1 VVRKYVKRFATD
13 SVKRTKKTWQAIKVN
28 ESFLEGRSRVFFLHY
43 PKCAGISISS
53 AFINCLRTWGYHDFR
68 HCRELSAS
76 ASASAARMA
85 DSTIPELRK
94 SILHYWLS
102 DYSLRFVRGHFWI
115 EKDILAA
122 YRDDWK
128 FMTVLREPVER
139 WISWYFYDRYKESDH
154 GKIALSLD
162 EFLSTD
168 RAKNMGKDYASM
180 ILGEQ
185 RFQSGRRKES
195 ELGAAKSVL
204 SRFDMVETVNR
215 MSELE
220 KRVAEKFGWKINV
233 GKKNKNPTN
242 KKKKK

>member
-1 VVRKYVKRFATD
+1 
-13 SVKRTKKTWQAIKVN
+13 
-28 ESFLEGRSRVFFLHY
+28 
-43 PKCAGISISS
+43 
-53 AFINCLRTWGYHDFR
+53 
-68 HCRELSAS
+68 
-76 ASASAARMA
+76 
-85 DSTIPELRK
+85 
-94 SILHYWLS
+94 
-102 DYSLRFVRGHFWI
+102 
-115 EKDILAA
+115 
-122 YRDDWK
+122 
-128 FMTVLREPVER
+128 MTVLREPVER
-139 WISWYFYDRYKESDH
+139 WMSRYFYDRYKESDH

-242 KKKKK
+242 KKRRSELTDEQYRKIEEICRVNRCLYNFVRGGDANEA